1 MRDTLSEWGQ
11 ATFVTG
17 VIVTAIVRGWRHLWR
32 MLIFMARPD
41 IYERLQQ
48 ALEWEREQNRILQSR
63 IDRLTSDRSGGSPS
77 DRPGGADTSTE

>member
-17 VIVTAIVRGWRHLWR
+17 VIVTAIVRGWRVLWR
-32 MLIFMARPD
+32 MIIFMARPD

>member
-1 MRDTLSEWGQ
+1 
-11 ATFVTG
+11 
-17 VIVTAIVRGWRHLWR
+17 
-32 MLIFMARPD
+32 MARPD